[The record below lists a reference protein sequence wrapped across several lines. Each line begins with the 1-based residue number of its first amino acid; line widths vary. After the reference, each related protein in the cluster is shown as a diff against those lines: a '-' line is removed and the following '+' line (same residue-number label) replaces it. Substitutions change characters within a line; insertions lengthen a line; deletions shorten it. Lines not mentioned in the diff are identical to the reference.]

1 MRTVLLASL
10 RIHVRRYVAAG
21 IAVIASV
28 AFVVVIGV
36 LTAGAKSGLVDGTGS
51 PFRNADHVVSPAV
64 WPGSQMD
71 RDEVIAFTERHGEN
85 AAAIGR
91 GRPPAHVDGRPLSR
105 ILVAPIAS
113 SPEMRWQQLVT
124 GRFPAT
130 EGEAVLHN
138 WFAQAEKIAIGD
150 RIRIGE
156 GSGATDVEV
165 VGVVESPAAGAMASA
180 YVTWPQLLRW
190 RDYPLHLGSVAVRGD
205 IRGPLPE
212 GAKVQSPEE
221 FATEREAEMHDAVD
235 TWSLMPLLFAA
246 IAVVVSVLVIAN
258 TFSIL
263 FAQRVRD
270 FALLRCVG
278 ATRRQVLGSV
288 RREAAAV
295 GVLASLTGVL
305 VGVGLGYGLIALI
318 NALVPTARSGVVN
331 TRSPVMS
338 AIAPELTA
346 FWPWLLGGFAVGL
359 LVTLLASWL
368 PTRRVVRVSPLA
380 ALRVGGSTDA
390 ALDARTATGRTR
402 LALAGLGLV
411 AGPVLLG
418 TAMAQDNTVL
428 MLAGGAAVAAGVL
441 LVGPMLVPR
450 LIRIA
455 GAPLGPAGRLAT
467 ANAVRNPHRT
477 AATTASL
484 LVCVTLTTAVLTGS
498 ATMRAASDAE
508 RGVEHPIDA
517 ALTSSGTPLGAD
529 LLDQVRRTPGVEQAI
544 PVDGAVA
551 RMSGLDDPIPL
562 LTAPDAAQV
571 ARDGGAFAH
580 VEPGEIRIDPHALT
594 ADPGSDPIDIGAGDE
609 VTVRIGDRE
618 ARLRVVVG
626 VRSTHELHE
635 ASGWGPA
642 GVVAPDTLARL
653 TDSPQ
658 PHAIW
663 VRVTSGTDALQL
675 VGALDE
681 LAGTV
686 GAEVDD
692 QLQARAA
699 EDRTLGNLTLS
710 VLGLLGI
717 SVAIAVIGIAN
728 TLGLSVLERA
738 REHAM
743 LRALGLTR
751 TQLRLM
757 LAAEAMLLSVA
768 ATGLGTV
775 IGIGFGWVG
784 YETFVERALNEVP
797 LQVPWLQL
805 GVVVLLAALAGL
817 LAGVLPAR
825 RAARVTPAAGLSLD

>member
-10 RIHVRRYVAAG
+10 RTHTRRYVAAA
-21 IAVIASV
+21 IAVTASV
-28 AFVVVIGV
+28 AFVVAIGV
-36 LTAGAKSGLVDGTGS
+36 LAAGAKSGLTDGTGS
-51 PFRNADHVVSPAV
+51 PYRNADHVVSPAL

-71 RDEVIAFTERHGEN
+71 LDEVIAFAERHGEN

-91 GRPPAHVDGRPLSR
+91 GSPPAHLDGRPLSR
-105 ILVAPIAS
+105 VVVAPIAR
-113 SPEMRWQQLVT
+113 SPEQRWQQLVS
-124 GRFPAT
+124 GRFPAR

-138 WFAQAEKIAIGD
+138 WFAQAQKIAIGD

-156 GSGATDVEV
+156 GAGATDVEV
-165 VGVVESPAAGAMASA
+165 VGVVESPAPGAMASV

-190 RDYPLHLGSVAVRGD
+190 RDHPLHLGSVAVRGE
-205 IRGPLPE
+205 IRGPLPA

-221 FATEREAEMHDAVD
+221 FAAEREAKMHDAVD

-263 FAQRVRD
+263 FAQRMRE

-278 ATRRQVLGSV
+278 ATRRQVVGSV

-305 VGVGLGYGLIALI
+305 VGVGIGYGLIALI
-318 NALVPTARSGVVN
+318 NAIVPVSRSGIVN
-331 TRSPVMS
+331 TRAPIMS
-338 AIAPELTA
+338 ASAPEPTA
-346 FWPWLLGGFAVGL
+346 FWPWLLGAFAVGL
-359 LVTLLASWL
+359 LITLLASWL

-380 ALRVGGSTDA
+380 ALRPQA
-390 ALDARTATGRTR
+390 AVDARTTTGRTR
-402 LALAGLGLV
+402 LALAALGLV
-411 AGPVLLG
+411 AGPVLLAV
-418 TAMAQDNTVL
+418 AMAQDDTVP
-428 MLAGGAAVAAGVL
+428 MLAGGAAVATGVL
-441 LVGPMLVPR
+441 LVGPVLVPR

-455 GAPLGPAGRLAT
+455 GAPLGGAGRLAT
-467 ANAVRNPHRT
+467 ANAVRNPRRT

-517 ALTSSGTPLGAD
+517 ALTSSEAPLGTD
-529 LLDQVRRTPGVEQAI
+529 LLDQVRRTPGVERAM
-544 PVDGAVA
+544 PVVGTVA
-551 RMSGLDDPIPL
+551 RVSGLDDPIPL
-562 LTAPDAAQV
+562 LAAPAAAQV
-571 ARDGGAFAH
+571 ARDGGTFAR
-580 VEPGEIRIDPHALT
+580 VEPGEIRIDPDSLT
-594 ADPGSDPIDIGAGDE
+594 DDPANDPIGIGAGDD
-609 VTVRIGDRE
+609 VTVRAGDRE

-626 VRSTHELHE
+626 VRSTHELHK

-642 GVVAPDTLARL
+642 GVVAPETLAQL

-658 PHAIW
+658 PLAIW
-663 VRVTSGTDALQL
+663 VRAASGTDALQL

-681 LAGTV
+681 MAGPV

-710 VLGLLGI
+710 VIGLLGI

-751 TQLRLM
+751 RQLRRM
-757 LAAEAMLLSVA
+757 LAAEAMLLAVVA
-768 ATGLGTV
+768 AGLGIV
-775 IGIGFGWVG
+775 IGVGFGWVG

-797 LQVPWLQL
+797 LQIPWLQL

-817 LAGVLPAR
+817 LASVLPAR
-825 RAARVTPAAGLSLD
+825 RAALVSPAAGLSLD

>member
-1 MRTVLLASL
+1 MRTVFRASL
-10 RIHVRRYVAAG
+10 RTHTRRYVAAA
-21 IAVIASV
+21 IAVVASV
-28 AFVVVIGV
+28 AFVVAIGV
-36 LTAGAKSGLVDGTGS
+36 LAAGARSGLTDSTGA
-51 PFRNADHVVSPAV
+51 PYRGADHVISPAI
-64 WPGSQMD
+64 WPGPQMD
-71 RDEVIAFTERHGEN
+71 LDEVIAFTERHGEN

-91 GRPPAHVDGRPLSR
+91 ASPPAHLDGRPLSR
-105 ILVAPIAS
+105 ITVAPIATP
-113 SPEMRWQQLVT
+113 PELRWQELVT
-124 GRFPAT
+124 GRFPT
-130 EGEAVLHN
+130 DEGEAVLHN
-138 WFAQAEKIAIGD
+138 WFAQAEKITIGD

-165 VGVVESPAAGAMASA
+165 VGVVESPAPGAMASA
-180 YVTWPQLLRW
+180 YVTWPQLLQW
-190 RDYPLHLGSVAVRGD
+190 REDLHLGSVAVRGEV
-205 IRGPLPE
+205 RGPLPE
-212 GAKVQSPEE
+212 GAKVQSPAE
-221 FATEREAEMHDAVD
+221 FVTEREAKMHDAVD

-263 FAQRVRD
+263 FAQRMRD

-278 ATRRQVLGSV
+278 ATRRQVVGSV

-295 GVLASLTGVL
+295 GVVASLIGVL
-305 VGVGLGYGLIALI
+305 VGVGLGYGLIALV
-318 NALVPTARSGVVN
+318 NAVVPTARSGIVN
-331 TRSPVMS
+331 TRAPVMS
-338 AIAPELTA
+338 ASAPEPTA
-346 FWPWLLGGFAVGL
+346 FWPWLLGGFTVGVA
-359 LVTLLASWL
+359 VTLVAAWL
-368 PTRRVVRVSPLA
+368 PTRRVVRVSPLE
-380 ALRVGGSTDA
+380 ALRPQAVVDV
-390 ALDARTATGRTR
+390 RTATGRVW
-402 LALAGLGLV
+402 LALAALGLV

-428 MLAGGAAVAAGVL
+428 MLAGGGAVAAGVL
-441 LVGPMLVPR
+441 LVGPVLVPR

-467 ANAVRNPHRT
+467 ENAVRNPHRT

-498 ATMRAASDAE
+498 ATARAASDAE
-508 RGVEHPIDA
+508 RGVEHPLDVA
-517 ALTSSGTPLGAD
+517 VTSSGTPLGTA

-551 RMSGLDDPIPL
+551 RVSGIDDPIPV
-562 LTAPDAAQV
+562 LTTPDAAQV
-571 ARDGGAFAH
+571 ARDGGAFAR
-580 VEPGEIRIDPHALT
+580 VGPGEIRIDPTTLT
-594 ADPGSDPIDIGAGDE
+594 PDPLRDPIDIGAGDE
-609 VTVRIGDRE
+609 VTVRVGDRE
-618 ARLRVVVG
+618 ARLQVVVG
-626 VRSTHELHE
+626 VQGTHELHQT
-635 ASGWGPA
+635 SGWGPA
-642 GVVAPDTLARL
+642 GVVAPETLAQL

-658 PHAIW
+658 PQAIW
-663 VRVTSGTDALQL
+663 VRATSGADSLQL
-675 VGALDE
+675 VGALDG
-681 LAGTV
+681 LAGPV
-686 GAEVDD
+686 GAEIDD

-699 EDRTLGNLTLS
+699 EDRPLGNLTLS

-751 TQLRLM
+751 GQLRRM
-757 LAAEAMLLSVA
+757 LALEAMLLSLV

-784 YETFVERALNEVP
+784 YETFVERALTEVP
-797 LQVPWLQL
+797 MQVPWLQL

-817 LAGVLPAR
+817 LASVLPAR

>member
-10 RIHVRRYVAAG
+10 RTHTRRYVAAA
-21 IAVIASV
+21 IAVTASV
-28 AFVVVIGV
+28 AFVVAIGV
-36 LTAGAKSGLVDGTGS
+36 LAAGAKSGLTDGTGS
-51 PFRNADHVVSPAV
+51 PYRNADHVVSPAL

-71 RDEVIAFTERHGEN
+71 LDEVIAFAERHGEN

-91 GRPPAHVDGRPLSR
+91 GSPPAHLDGRPLSR
-105 ILVAPIAS
+105 VVVAPIAR
-113 SPEMRWQQLVT
+113 SPEQRWQQLVS
-124 GRFPAT
+124 GRFPAR

-138 WFAQAEKIAIGD
+138 WFAQAQKIAIGD

-156 GSGATDVEV
+156 GAGATDVEV
-165 VGVVESPAAGAMASA
+165 VGVVESPAPGAMASV

-190 RDYPLHLGSVAVRGD
+190 RDHPLHLGSVAVRGE
-205 IRGPLPE
+205 IRGPLPA

-221 FATEREAEMHDAVD
+221 FAAEREAKMHDAVD

-263 FAQRVRD
+263 FAQRMRE

-278 ATRRQVLGSV
+278 ATRRQVVGSV

-305 VGVGLGYGLIALI
+305 VGVGIGYGLIALI
-318 NALVPTARSGVVN
+318 NAIVPVSRSGIVN
-331 TRSPVMS
+331 TRAPIMS
-338 AIAPELTA
+338 ASAPEPTA
-346 FWPWLLGGFAVGL
+346 FWPWLLGAFAVGL
-359 LVTLLASWL
+359 LITLLASWL

-380 ALRVGGSTDA
+380 ALRPQA
-390 ALDARTATGRTR
+390 AVDARTTTGRTR
-402 LALAGLGLV
+402 LALAALGLV
-411 AGPVLLG
+411 AGPVLLAV
-418 TAMAQDNTVL
+418 AMAQDDTVP
-428 MLAGGAAVAAGVL
+428 MLAGGAAVATGVL
-441 LVGPMLVPR
+441 LVGPVLVPR

-455 GAPLGPAGRLAT
+455 GAPLGGAGRLAT
-467 ANAVRNPHRT
+467 ANAVRNPRRT

-517 ALTSSGTPLGAD
+517 ALTSSEAPLGTD
-529 LLDQVRRTPGVEQAI
+529 LLDQVRRTPGVERAM
-544 PVDGAVA
+544 PVVGTVA
-551 RMSGLDDPIPL
+551 RVSGLDDPIPL
-562 LTAPDAAQV
+562 LAAPAASQV
-571 ARDGGAFAH
+571 ARDGGTFAR
-580 VEPGEIRIDPHALT
+580 VEPGEIRIDPDSLT
-594 ADPGSDPIDIGAGDE
+594 DDPANDPIGIGAGDD
-609 VTVRIGDRE
+609 VTVRAGDRE

-626 VRSTHELHE
+626 VRSTHELHK

-642 GVVAPDTLARL
+642 GVVAPETLAQL

-658 PHAIW
+658 PLAIW
-663 VRVTSGTDALQL
+663 VRAASGTDALQL

-681 LAGTV
+681 MAGPV

-710 VLGLLGI
+710 VIGLLGI

-751 TQLRLM
+751 RQLRRM
-757 LAAEAMLLSVA
+757 LAAEAMLLAVVA
-768 ATGLGTV
+768 AGLGIV
-775 IGIGFGWVG
+775 IGVGFGWVG

-797 LQVPWLQL
+797 LQIPWLQL

-817 LAGVLPAR
+817 LASVLPAR
-825 RAARVTPAAGLSLD
+825 RAALVSPAAGLSLD